1 MTKNTNE
8 DTIQNELVMES
19 NASVM
24 KRFLKKNKWNLLV
37 ASAALITGVI
47 LGRVSTTEFEEIEIE
62 EDIEDED

>member
-37 ASAALITGVI
+37 ASAALLTGVI